1 MAGHLCFVLVGCPLG
16 NVFKFGLITTIKI
29 RNFHMKFRII
39 HTVWACISLWKQ
51 LAKQSELDG
60 WKRTVTLYFRRDLS
74 SCNYYS
80 PCHSLLCPSA
90 KAWCP
95 WFLLAFFQP
104 YFVHVYYL
112 CPCDEHKGRG
122 FKAFCFSSHQVH
134 SSAEYLDG
142 SGESTGSGL
151 LQWPCRSR
159 ELWAKSTEIRP
170 DGESSMNQQW
180 TTPVEVGVGSVT
192 EWLIR

>member
-122 FKAFCFSSHQVH
+122 FKAFWLLQPPS
-134 SSAEYLDG
+134 
-142 SGESTGSGL
+142 L
-151 LQWPCRSR
+151 LQWPCKSR

-180 TTPVEVGVGSVT
+180 TTPVEVGMGSVT